1 MARDADVSASIAP
14 KNIIEHLLTS
24 DILINIRLAMQRF
37 PHVIKF
43 GKAFLKSIRRKGVVD
58 ICFVAATVT
67 RMSAD
72 SLAEILLD
80 LWNKG
85 LLPRQV
91 QSAECQIRGGK
102 TPRQRRSVVRFRC
115 GNLLIRDQ
123 TRPEPIDRE
132 RLADAIR
139 C

>member
-24 DILINIRLAMQRF
+24 NILINIRLAMQRF
-37 PHVIKF
+37 PQMIKF
-43 GKAFLKSIRRKGVVD
+43 GKAFLKSIRGKGVVD

-72 SLAEILLD
+72 SLTEILLD
-80 LWNKG
+80 LWNEG
-85 LLPRQV
+85 MLPRQV

-123 TRPEPIDRE
+123 TRPERIDRE
-132 RLADAIR
+132 RLTEAIR